1 MGIEVALNHRTV
13 YEYDRP
19 VQLGPQTV
27 RLRPAPHCRTG
38 IPAYSLKVE
47 PREHFLNWQQDPH
60 GNYLARLVFPEKARR
75 FSVEIDLIA
84 DMSVINPFDFFLEE
98 EATSFPFTYGE
109 EFLDDLA
116 PFLQKDDPGPLFA
129 DYLKTLPEG
138 AEQTIDFLVAVNQ
151 QLQRD
156 IAYTVRMEPGVQTP
170 EETLKLRRGSCRDTG
185 WLLVQLLRHRGLA
198 ARFVSGYLIQLTP
211 DQKPLDGP
219 EGPSADFTDLHAWTE
234 VFLPGAGWVGL
245 DPTSGLLTGEGHIPL
260 ASTPE
265 PSSAAP
271 ISGMVE
277 PAEVEFDFDMSVTR
291 IVEKPRVTKPFT
303 EEQWS
308 SILQLG
314 HEVDTDL
321 AAGDVRLTMGGEPT
335 FVSVDDMDH
344 PQWNTEALGE
354 DKRRLAGDLFRRLA
368 NHFAPEGLL
377 HYGQGKWYPGEQ
389 LPRWA
394 LTAMWRKDGEPVWQ
408 DRSLLAQPEK
418 PGMADAGRAEALGR
432 AIAEELGVPAK
443 YLQPAFED
451 PYYYIFKE
459 RRLPINVTVAENRLK
474 EEMERAR
481 IARVFEQG
489 LDKVVGYALPLARA
503 PKGGGSWRSGPWH
516 LRMERLFLLPGDSSM
531 GYRLPL
537 DSLPWVTEGDY
548 PYHFPEDPFAPRGA
562 LPAYAEL
569 AGPGEGGTAPL
580 RRQAGDPG
588 LAPGR
593 AGEGGDVPAATA
605 DGRLSEDAGAESRP
619 PLPGESDPSVVRT
632 ALCVE
637 PRNGH
642 CHIFLPPMPTAA
654 DYLALVAIVERAA
667 ARLNQ
672 QVVIEGYLPPGDP
685 RLEHFS
691 VTPDP
696 GVIEV
701 NIHPSRNWSE
711 MVERTE
717 LVYGQA
723 RQTRLGTEKF
733 MIDGRHTGTGGGNHV
748 VLGGPAPEDSP
759 FLRRPDLLRSLL
771 AFWQN
776 HPGLSY
782 LFSGLFIGPTS
793 QHPRVDE
800 ARDDSLYELELAFA
814 QAGIGQ
820 DVPPWMTDR
829 LFRNLLVDITGN
841 THRAEFCIDKLYSPD
856 SSGGRRGLL
865 ELRAFEMPP
874 HHQMSSVQML
884 MLRALVAQFWAK
896 PYERPPVRWGNRLHD
911 AFLLPHF
918 VWADLLDV
926 IDEMNRAGYPFDPA
940 WLVPQMEF
948 RFPRIGRVTRHDVGI
963 ELRHALEPWHVMG
976 EEGFA
981 GGTARA
987 VDSTL
992 ERMQV
997 QVANYTPERFVLACN
1012 GAEVPLLPT
1021 EVEGE
1026 YVGAVRFKA
1035 WAQSSSLHPTIPVQ
1049 APLTFDLYDRWS
1061 GRSLGGCRYHV
1072 AHPGGRSF
1080 DTLPV
1085 NAAEAESRRRT
1096 RFFPFGHTG
1105 GPMAAPRSYR
1115 SAEAP
1120 LTLDLRRAAVGL
1132 ETPPAPAD
1140 R

>member
-13 YEYDRP
+13 YDYDRP
-19 VQLGPQTV
+19 VLLGPQTV
-27 RLRPAPHCRTG
+27 RLRPAPHCRTV

-60 GNYLARLVFPEKARR
+60 GNYLARLVFPEPTKR
-75 FSVEIDLIA
+75 FSIEIDLIA
-84 DMSVINPFDFFLEE
+84 DMTVINPFDFFLEP
-98 EATSFPFTYGE
+98 EAESFPFTYGE
-109 EFLDDLA
+109 EFQDDLG
-116 PFLQKDDPGPLFA
+116 PFLQRDNPGPLFKT
-129 DYLKTLPEG
+129 YLASLPEG
-138 AEQTIDFLVAVNQ
+138 AERTIDFLVAVNQ
-151 QLQRD
+151 MLQRD
-156 IAYTVRMEPGVQTP
+156 IAYTVRLEPGVQTP
-170 EETLKLRRGSCRDTG
+170 EETLKLRKGSCRDTG
-185 WLLVQLLRHRGLA
+185 WLLVQLMRHRGLA
-198 ARFVSGYLIQLTP
+198 ARFVSGYLIQLQP

-219 EGPSADFTDLHAWTE
+219 EGPTADFTDLHAWAE

-245 DPTSGLLTGEGHIPL
+245 DPTSGLLTGEGHVPL

-271 ISGMVE
+271 ISGAVE
-277 PAEVEFDFDMSVTR
+277 KAEVEFSFEMSVTR

-303 EEQWS
+303 EEQWAA
-308 SILQLG
+308 ILAMG
-314 HEVDTDL
+314 DAVDADL
-321 AAGDVRLTMGGEPT
+321 TAGDVRLTMGGEPT

-344 PQWNTEALGE
+344 PQWNTAALGA
-354 DKRRLAGDLFRRLA
+354 DKRRLAGELFRRLSAKFAA
-368 NHFAPEGLL
+368 NGLL

-394 LTAMWRKDGEPVWQ
+394 LTALWRKDGEAVWQ
-408 DRSLLAQPEK
+408 DGRLLAQPEQ
-418 PGMADAGRAEALGR
+418 PGKADAAAAEALGQ
-432 AIAEELGVPAK
+432 AIAEELEVSAGH
-443 YLQPAFED
+443 LQPAFED

-459 RRLPINVTVAENRLK
+459 RRLPINVTVAENRLSD
-474 EEMERAR
+474 EMERAR
-481 IARVFEQG
+481 IAKVFEQG
-489 LDKVVGYALPLARA
+489 LDKVVGYALPLGREE
-503 PKGGGSWRSGPWH
+503 GRWTTGPWN
-516 LRMERLFLLPGDSSM
+516 LRMERLFLLPGDSAM

-537 DSLPWVTEGDY
+537 DSLPWVTEADY

-562 LPAYAEL
+562 LPAYARL
-569 AGPGEGGTAPL
+569 SPADAAPAPAGSMAP
-580 RRQAGDPG
+580 RRQSGDPG
-588 LAPGR
+588 LSAAHHDSDAAPLPR
-593 AGEGGDVPAATA
+593 
-605 DGRLSEDAGAESRP
+605 
-619 PLPGESDPSVVRT
+619 PGESDPTVLRT
-632 ALCVE
+632 ALCIE
-637 PRNGH
+637 PRDGH
-642 CHIFLPPMPTAA
+642 CHLFLPPMETAE
-654 DYLALVAIVERAA
+654 DYLALIAAIERAA
-667 ARLNQ
+667 SRSKQ
-672 QVVIEGYLPPGDP
+672 PVVIEGYLPPADP
-685 RLEHFS
+685 RLESFS

-701 NIHPSRNWSE
+701 NIHPSRSWKE

-717 LVYGQA
+717 LVYGEA
-723 RQTRLGTEKF
+723 RQSRLGTEKF

-771 AFWQN
+771 GFWQN
-776 HPGLSY
+776 HPALSY

-800 ARDDSLYELELAFA
+800 AREDSLYELELAFA
-814 QAGIGQ
+814 QAGPGR

-884 MLRALVAQFWAK
+884 LLRALLAQFWNR
-896 PYERPPVRWGNRLHD
+896 PYDRPPVRWGNRLHD
-911 AFLLPHF
+911 VFLLPHF
-918 VWADLLDV
+918 VWRDMLEV
-926 IDEMNRAGYPFDPA
+926 IAELERGGHAFDPA

-976 EEGFA
+976 EEGMA
-981 GGTARA
+981 GTTARA

-992 ERMQV
+992 ERV
-997 QVANYTPERFVLACN
+997 QVSVANFTPERFVLACN
-1012 GAEVPLLPT
+1012 GAEVPLQAT

-1026 YVGAVRFKA
+1026 YVGGVRFKA
-1035 WAQSSSLHPTIPVQ
+1035 WSQPSSLHPTLPVQ
-1049 APLTFDLYDRWS
+1049 APLTFDLYDLWS

-1105 GPMAAPRSYR
+1105 GPMPVPVAYR

-1132 ETPPAPAD
+1132 ASSPRPGD
-1140 R
+1140 S